1 MDSSSNDS
9 EDEYGGLFGLQ
20 QPDFDDGS
28 DEDSEDSDA
37 DNIHAWS
44 IVRQEPITI
53 TFYSNDD
60 RVVASFVTEVKGVL
74 LSRAADELLTSTR
87 QQLTISNMV
96 KFLFC
101 DSGDFMP
108 QFSARLCI
116 GLKRLNPVNWRMVRL
131 FSSFTRWC
139 CCTYKRLYNRLFVC
153 SKSPM
158 LSFTRFK
165 RLINALAA
173 SDRRN
178 VDSESSWTE
187 SDFLNPQFSEAV
199 GVFRT
204 SLALLE

>member
-20 QPDFDDGS
+20 QPDFDDDS

-116 GLKRLNPVNWRMVRL
+116 GLKRLNSRE
-131 FSSFTRWC
+131 
-139 CCTYKRLYNRLFVC
+139 
-153 SKSPM
+153 
-158 LSFTRFK
+158 
-165 RLINALAA
+165 LA
-173 SDRRN
+173 DG
-178 VDSESSWTE
+178 ET
-187 SDFLNPQFSEAV
+187 FQ
-199 GVFRT
+199 
-204 SLALLE
+204 LLHTLVLLHI

>member
-1 MDSSSNDS
+1 
-9 EDEYGGLFGLQ
+9 
-20 QPDFDDGS
+20 
-28 DEDSEDSDA
+28 
-37 DNIHAWS
+37 
-44 IVRQEPITI
+44 
-53 TFYSNDD
+53 
-60 RVVASFVTEVKGVL
+60 
-74 LSRAADELLTSTR
+74 
-87 QQLTISNMV
+87 
-96 KFLFC
+96 
-101 DSGDFMP
+101 
-108 QFSARLCI
+108 
-116 GLKRLNPVNWRMVRL
+116 MVRL

-139 CCTYKRLYNRLFVC
+139 CCTYKRLYNRLFLC

-204 SLALLE
+204 SWLYWNDKTPFHSYHWLRQDSVAIKRCNQFTPAFNEVVIHGPAQYTAVSVHTGVVLWVHYQRSAEPITACISTLIKGKFISLVSSPWYPRRYDGMRISMDKGALFPSVVKKRMYNWHDYALFRLYETFAL